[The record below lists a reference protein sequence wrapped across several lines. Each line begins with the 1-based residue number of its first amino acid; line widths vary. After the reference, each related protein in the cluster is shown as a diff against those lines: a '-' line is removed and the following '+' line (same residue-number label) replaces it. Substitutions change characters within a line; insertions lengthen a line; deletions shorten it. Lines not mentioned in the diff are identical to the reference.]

1 MNKDKIQLAMMIGI
15 YLSIILLLLAII
27 VIVKNVNE
35 IKSDPISYGI
45 NQKGFEVCSCYNS
58 AGQSYDYDSNGP
70 IVTINYGWNLNLEE

>member
-1 MNKDKIQLAMMIGI
+1 MNKNKIQLAMMIGI

-45 NQKGFEVCSCYNS
+45 NQKGFEVCSCYK
-58 AGQSYDYDSNGP
+58 AEGQSYDYNSEGP
-70 IVTINYGWNLNLEE
+70 IVKVNYGWNLNLEE